1 MNVEIVKAQ
10 KHHLLEVLYIIREC
24 SRQLL
29 NKGVK
34 YWNNSLA
41 DYYEIS
47 ADIAKGYVYLVKFN
61 YVPVGTITIRPDEA
75 KQTLTI
81 ERLAIYPAFQKKGLA
96 QRLLEFAKQYA
107 ASNKLFKIVGNI
119 PVDDVGLTQLLE
131 QNSFIRKGEEPIPM
145 NDFKVITY
153 EFTS

>member
-24 SRQLL
+24 SRQLI

-47 ADIAKGYVYLVKFN
+47 ADIAKGYVYLAKFN
-61 YVPVGTITIRPDEA
+61 YVPVGTITLRPDEES
-75 KQTLTI
+75 QTLRI

-96 QRLLEFAKQYA
+96 QRLLEYAKQYA
-107 ASNKLFKIVGNI
+107 ASQNFSKIVGNI
-119 PVDDVGLTQLLE
+119 PVDDVGLIQLLE
-131 QNSFIRKGEEPIPM
+131 QNSFSRKEEQSMPL
-145 NDFKVITY
+145 NEFKVVAY
-153 EFTS
+153 EFSR

>member
-29 NKGVK
+29 SKGVK

-41 DYYEIS
+41 DYHEIS

-61 YVPVGTITIRPDEA
+61 YVPVGTITLKPVEA
-75 KQTLTI
+75 SHTLEI
-81 ERLAIYPAFQKKGLA
+81 GRLAIHPAFQKKGLA
-96 QRLLEFAKQYA
+96 QRFLEYAKQYA
-107 ASNKLFKIVGNI
+107 AYRKLVKIVGMI

-131 QNSFIRKGEEPIPM
+131 QNSFIRKEESIPL

-153 EFTS
+153 EYFS

>member
-61 YVPVGTITIRPDEA
+61 YVPVGTITIRPDEV
-75 KQTLTI
+75 KQTLRI

-107 ASNKLFKIVGNI
+107 ASHKLSKIVGNI

-131 QNSFIRKGEEPIPM
+131 QNSFIRKGEESIPL

-153 EFTS
+153 EFSS